1 MVHDA
6 TGGRRTPARPE
17 ADKEKDSAQR
27 AEEDKP
33 KKIVRIQDQQGSEN
47 VPNVQTFEVQDL
59 PDALREQLEAYRVG
73 NDETV
78 LELEQEASVY
88 QTQTPEPAISA
99 KERHNLRAIWLLV
112 NDLDVTEGILDGG
125 SSIVAISEACCHNLQ
140 LPIDPVVELTMQSAN
155 GTVERAIGMAR
166 DVPCT
171 LLGGITV
178 LLQMYVLR
186 NAPYNILLGRPF
198 EALLHATIENIDSDT
213 QFITV
218 NCPNTGTVR
227 KIPTH
232 PRGRTPPPSPAQ
244 VKGFRG

>member
-33 KKIVRIQDQQGSEN
+33 KKIVRIQDQQGSES

-73 NDETV
+73 NEETV

-99 KERHNLRAIWLLV
+99 KERHNLRAICSLFGKLVKLELFSYAGYIQHLIARGESGLSTNDVCLL
-112 NDLDVTEGILDGG
+112 I
-125 SSIVAISEACCHNLQ
+125 AIH
-140 LPIDPVVELTMQSAN
+140 SAL
-155 GTVERAIGMAR
+155 V
-166 DVPCT
+166 D
-171 LLGGITV
+171 
-178 LLQMYVLR
+178 
-186 NAPYNILLGRPF
+186 
-198 EALLHATIENIDSDT
+198 AL
-213 QFITV
+213 
-218 NCPNTGTVR
+218 
-227 KIPTH
+227 
-232 PRGRTPPPSPAQ
+232 
-244 VKGFRG
+244 